1 MERLST
7 IIVFTQGLLSFLSP
21 CFLPLIPI
29 YLSYISGEAANKKRT
44 IYNTIAFILGFTIM
58 FTSLGALSGTIGR
71 FLLVNRNIINKAL
84 GVFIIIMGL
93 FYVGIIN
100 LEFLNREFKLQFN
113 HKRGSL
119 VSSFLLGVSLSV
131 GWTPCISPILSSVL
145 MLAASRQSSI
155 IGAYYLL
162 VYSLGLLTPFLLF
175 SIFADKSK
183 NFSRYILRRAS
194 IIKIITGTI
203 LILTGILLFAGKLY
217 ILSNILGGF

>member
-7 IIVFTQGLLSFLSP
+7 LIVFSQGLLSFLSP

-44 IYNTIAFILGFTIM
+44 IYNTMAFILGFTIM
-58 FTSLGALSGTIGR
+58 FTSLGALSGSIGR
-71 FLLVNRNIINKAL
+71 FLLINRSIINKVL
-84 GVFIIIMGL
+84 GIFIIIMGL
-93 FYVGIIN
+93 FYTGIIKF
-100 LEFLNREFKLQFN
+100 EFLNREFKLDFN
-113 HKRGSL
+113 YKRGSL

-145 MLAASRQSSI
+145 MLAASRQSSL

-162 VYSLGLLTPFLLF
+162 VYSLGLLAPFLIF

-183 NFSRYILRRAS
+183 NFSRYILRRAN

-203 LILTGILLFAGKLY
+203 LVLTGVLLFTGKLY